1 MTSPGGGPTRRFA
14 AAASSVG
21 PARSWVLARA
31 RAAGV
36 AGEPLEH
43 LELMTSEVVT
53 NAVRHAGGTSH
64 VTVGVSV
71 RGGRLVVEVADGDVR
86 APRVRE
92 DRAGLPGGHG
102 MRIVEALSHAWGWR
116 ADGDRGKV
124 VWFSLAG

>member
-1 MTSPGGGPTRRFA
+1 
-14 AAASSVG
+14 VI
-21 PARSWVLARA
+21 ARA
-31 RAAGV
+31 QAAGV

-71 RGGRLVVEVADGDVR
+71 SRGRLVVEVADGDHR
-86 APRVRE
+86 APHVPAG
-92 DRAGLPGGHG
+92 RAGLPGGHG

-116 ADGDRGKV
+116 ADGAGGKV
-124 VWFSLAG
+124 VWFSLAD